1 MYTNAATVYIDT
13 YTSTSSYSRRLI
25 SSPHTCRLMSS
36 SHTCRLS
43 SLFSLCSHARLPCLT
58 TALLVV
64 DMAEMKLQKA
74 KAALGKRTGS
84 AKVNAQHLVAYVAD
98 GVAQHLVACVADGV
112 ISMAALTITMTAYP
126 TTTTTDP
133 TNDDCSDDDDD
144 HDVADC

>member
-84 AKVNAQHLVAYVAD
+84 AKVNAQHLVA
-98 GVAQHLVACVADGV
+98 CVADGV

-126 TTTTTDP
+126 TTITTTTDP

>member
-1 MYTNAATVYIDT
+1 
-13 YTSTSSYSRRLI
+13 
-25 SSPHTCRLMSS
+25 
-36 SHTCRLS
+36 
-43 SLFSLCSHARLPCLT
+43 
-58 TALLVV
+58 
-64 DMAEMKLQKA
+64 MAEMKLQKA

-98 GVAQHLVACVADGV
+98 GV

-126 TTTTTDP
+126 TTITTTTDP